1 MEVYTTNK
9 HQKDELQ
16 RKAKQARMLTIG
28 FYLLSIVVGIGLIL
42 LPVIFTVITGRGYL
56 GLFAICL
63 PAGGAVLMSLFPK
76 KFPFDPPG
84 PTLKEQQHPELFEL
98 IRSVAKETN
107 QAMPEYVYLIAEFNA
122 FVSQVSITKNN
133 NDERIMGIGLPL
145 LKEMNIS
152 EFKGIIAHEFG
163 HYLNGDTEYGAKIYQ
178 TRLSIQQ
185 TIMALESKARLLKAP
200 FIWYGNKFLE
210 ITNSIS
216 RNQEFNADR
225 VAAKVAGKNAVTNS
239 LTKLTSKA
247 TAFDFFVSTEMM
259 PLIESEVYA
268 PILEGYDRFQ
278 QVEYVKEQIG
288 KITKE
293 ELARKKPDKYDTH
306 PATSVR
312 ISTVNELPFDDAVIN
327 EQSAISL
334 INFDAELE
342 DKMIRNIVGE
352 HSFSR
357 FKKISW
363 DDDINQY
370 LFKIWEQT
378 VKDYQSFLSKL
389 TVATIPDFVIDPGPY
404 ITRIVDENN
413 IDDEFIPFLLHDLN
427 YAVKCGLATIMAIS
441 GWEMSRN
448 LGEPPVFKK
457 GDFALKPFDV
467 TADFEEKKVDKNRWL
482 EICNATDIGNKRLDL
497 VEIDSSEVI
506 LTAEKH

>member
-16 RKAKQARMLTIG
+16 RRAKQARMLTIG
-28 FYLLSIVVGIGLIL
+28 FYFFSTIVGVGLIL
-42 LPVIFTVITGRGYL
+42 LPIIFTVITGRAYL

-63 PAGGAVLMSLFPK
+63 PAGGAILLSLFPK
-76 KFPFDPPG
+76 KITFEPPG
-84 PTLKEQQHPELFEL
+84 PALKEQQHPELFEL

-107 QAMPEYVYLIAEFNA
+107 QPMPEYVYLIAEFNA

-163 HYLNGDTEYGAKIYQ
+163 HYLSGDTEYGAKIYQ

-185 TIMALESKARLLKAP
+185 TIMALESKAKLLKAP

-225 VAAKVAGKNAVTNS
+225 IAAKVAGKNAVTS
-239 LTKLTSKA
+239 ALKKLTSKA
-247 TAFDFFVSTEMM
+247 AAFDYFVSTEMI

-268 PILEGYDRFQ
+268 PILDGYDRFQ
-278 QVEYVKEQIG
+278 RVEYVQEQIET
-288 KITKE
+288 ITKE
-293 ELARKKPDKYDTH
+293 ELARKRPDKFDTH

-334 INFDAELE
+334 IYFDDELE

-352 HSFSR
+352 YNFSR

-370 LFKIWEQT
+370 LFKLWEQST
-378 VKDYQSFLSKL
+378 KDYQSFLSKL
-389 TVATIPDFVIDPGPY
+389 TMATIPDYVTDTGPY
-404 ITRIVDENN
+404 VAEIIGENN
-413 IDDEFIPFLLHDLN
+413 IDDEYIPFLLHDLN
-427 YAVKCGLATIMAIS
+427 YAIGCALATTLANS
-441 GWEMSRN
+441 GWEMTRN

-457 GDFALKPFDV
+457 DDFTLKPFDLLG
-467 TADFEEKKVDKNRWL
+467 DLRDKKVDKSRWL
-482 EICNATDIGNKRLDL
+482 EICSTNNIGDKRLDQ
-497 VEIDSSEVI
+497 VEIDSKSII
-506 LTAEKH
+506 LKT